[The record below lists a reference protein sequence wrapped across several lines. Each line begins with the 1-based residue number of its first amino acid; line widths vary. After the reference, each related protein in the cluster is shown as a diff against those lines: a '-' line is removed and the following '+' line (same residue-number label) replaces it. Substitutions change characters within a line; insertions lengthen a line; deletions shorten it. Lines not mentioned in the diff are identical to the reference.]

1 MASVSVEIA
10 SRQYAIACRE
20 GEQEHFRSIAAIVD
34 QKAQDAAAALGNLTE
49 ARQLLFASLLLADEL
64 REKRSG
70 GDGATPAVA
79 EDPGIGDALERL
91 AARIERLADRL
102 EGGADNP

>member
-64 REKRSG
+64 REKRA
-70 GDGATPAVA
+70 GDGAAPVLGEEPGVA
-79 EDPGIGDALERL
+79 DALERL
-91 AARIERLADRL
+91 AIRIERLADRL
-102 EGGADNP
+102 ESGVHNP